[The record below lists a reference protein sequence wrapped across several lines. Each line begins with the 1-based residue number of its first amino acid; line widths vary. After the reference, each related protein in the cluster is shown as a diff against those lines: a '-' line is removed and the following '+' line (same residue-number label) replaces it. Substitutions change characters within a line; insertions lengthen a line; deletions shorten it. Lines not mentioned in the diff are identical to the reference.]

1 MIQPKIERPEFDGI
15 CIECNTEFIKNY
27 HGHSTYQITVQGK
40 VDTKFMSQ
48 LNNLSVTHTETSSQT
63 LSTFTGEIV
72 DQEDLSGILNILF
85 DNRYAV
91 ISVTKI
97 E

>member
-1 MIQPKIERPEFDGI
+1 ME
-15 CIECNTEFIKNY
+15 NTKFIKNY
-27 HGHSTYQITVQGK
+27 HGLATYQITVQGK
-40 VDTKFMSQ
+40 VDTKFMRQ

-63 LSTFTGEIV
+63 LSTLTGQIA
-72 DQEDLSGILNILF
+72 DQEALSGILNILF